1 MTRTQLEKENKKFY
15 AKQQTICGPP
25 IRTPL
30 LPLIHSKKKREKKLE
45 EDGIHT
51 YSKFCQEA
59 EEGKLVCRERL
70 LGENVTSPT

>member
-1 MTRTQLEKENKKFY
+1 MQLEKENKKFY

-51 YSKFCQEA
+51 YSKF
-59 EEGKLVCRERL
+59 
-70 LGENVTSPT
+70 